1 MQGHGVLKDRRVTY
15 AGNFVKGMKE
25 GNGTLTWPDGGE
37 YKGEFKKNF
46 IHGKGTQK
54 WADGR
59 VYEGDWY

>member
-15 AGNFVKGMKE
+15 AGDFVKGMKD

-46 IHGKGTQK
+46 IHGKGI
-54 WADGR
+54 
-59 VYEGDWY
+59 